1 MTESRSGE
9 HPQCCCGQ
17 AQCSCGRTACCGGHG
32 SGRTVTLC
40 CMRSGQCGIIRALL
54 ASGADCAYL
63 RALGLRANQ
72 RVRLC
77 RASGPWIVE
86 VGCNGGPTSRIGL
99 ARDLAEQV
107 QVELASA

>member
-1 MTESRSGE
+1 MV
-9 HPQCCCGQ
+9 
-17 AQCSCGRTACCGGHG
+17 A
-32 SGRTVTLC
+32 LC
-40 CMRSGQCGIIRALL
+40 CMKSGECGIIRRLL
-54 ASGADCAYL
+54 ANGADGAYL

-99 ARDLAEQV
+99 AKDLAEQV
-107 QVELASA
+107 QVEIAAAG